1 MFASVK
7 SVKTGLF
14 KSVPAG
20 YDIVKIW
27 RIEKAMDDQK
37 TIYVVSDLHMGDG
50 GPRDNFA
57 FDNKAQQF
65 SLFLDFVQ
73 SKNGQLFILGDLF
86 EFWQANISRVLT
98 ERMAFLDR
106 LGQMQ
111 ARYVIGNHDADFE
124 ELVGTGLLRHAF
136 FERMSGPF
144 TQTIGGKVFQFMHGH
159 ELDPFNRDG
168 TPGWGRILSILA
180 GIMEDRKGSPLLSA
194 GGLTEKSMLKLG
206 RGFMWMWNMSVNRF
220 EASHGRPS
228 PTDFEASL
236 TPAQSPEKVKGI
248 LALYHK
254 DKLQK
259 GYDVLVAGHTH
270 KADGRGGWYYN
281 SGCWVGLRNHFLRI
295 EPDASVYVCEW
306 KNGRGQVIQRPE
318 DNP

>member
-1 MFASVK
+1 
-7 SVKTGLF
+7 
-14 KSVPAG
+14 
-20 YDIVKIW
+20 
-27 RIEKAMDDQK
+27 MDNEK
-37 TIYVVSDLHMGDG
+37 TIYVVSDLHLGDG

-57 FDNKAQQF
+57 ADNKAQQF
-65 SLFLDFVQ
+65 SLFLDFVESQ
-73 SKNGQLFILGDLF
+73 NGEILVLGDLF
-86 EFWQANISRVLT
+86 EFWQANISRALKQWMPIVN
-98 ERMAFLDR
+98 R
-106 LGQMQ
+106 LAQLQ

-124 ELVGTGLLRHAF
+124 EMIGTGLLSHPF

-168 TPGWGRILSILA
+168 TPGWGRILSILV

-194 GGLTEKSMLKLG
+194 GGFTEKSLLKLS
-206 RGFMWMWNMSVNRF
+206 RGFMWLWNMSVNRF
-220 EASHGRPS
+220 EKSKNRQIPM
-228 PTDFEASL
+228 DFEASL

-248 LALYHK
+248 LALYHQ

-270 KADGRGGWYYN
+270 KADSRGGWYYN

-306 KNGRGQVIQRPE
+306 KNGRGQVIREPG
-318 DNP
+318 DNQ

>member
-1 MFASVK
+1 
-7 SVKTGLF
+7 
-14 KSVPAG
+14 
-20 YDIVKIW
+20 
-27 RIEKAMDDQK
+27 MDNGK

-57 FDNKAQQF
+57 FDNKARQF

-73 SKNGQLFILGDLF
+73 AQNGQLFVLGDLL

-98 ERMAFLDR
+98 ERMPFLDR
-106 LGQMQ
+106 LAQMQ
-111 ARYVIGNHDADFE
+111 TRYVIGNHDADFE
-124 ELVGTGLLRHAF
+124 DLAGTGLLRHPF
-136 FERMSGPF
+136 FDGMSGPF
-144 TQTIGGKVFQFMHGH
+144 TQTIGGKTFQFMHGH

-168 TPGWGRILSILA
+168 TPGWGRILSILV

-194 GGLTEKSMLKLG
+194 GGFTEKSLLKLS
-206 RGFMWMWNMSVNRF
+206 RGFMWMWNMSVNRL
-220 EASHGRPS
+220 EISQSRRT

-254 DKLQK
+254 DKIQK

-270 KADGRGGWYYN
+270 KADSRGGWYYN

-306 KNGRGQVIQRPE
+306 KDGRGQVIHGPQ
-318 DNP
+318 DNQQTGLKGNGQS